1 MIYKYIGNYR
11 LNNIKSDPSTS
22 LNWIFLPGGPGMGS
36 EYLIDFVT
44 KLKVPGN
51 MIICDFPGDGSNRN
65 VDQINYTLWKDGL
78 LQLVKELQPC
88 ILVTHSFS
96 GMFALTVPELE
107 NYIKGLV
114 LISSVP
120 NKGWMLELAHSAK
133 HYNLPDVSS
142 SLKEFYKNPI
152 DENLKNIFYVTK
164 EYLFLP
170 HETEEG
176 NVILEATPFNGKS
189 RMWADLNF
197 HSIYEYKWIPKT
209 LPTLIIGSK
218 DDRLLPSKLMEQQKD
233 FHRPNIEFLTLQNAG
248 HFPWISEFKAIEKS
262 IVHFI
267 ALQVEL
273 A

>member
-1 MIYKYIGNYR
+1 M
-11 LNNIKSDPSTS
+11 
-22 LNWIFLPGGPGMGS
+22 
-36 EYLIDFVT
+36 
-44 KLKVPGN
+44 
-51 MIICDFPGDGSNRN
+51 
-65 VDQINYTLWKDGL
+65 TLTL
-78 LQLVKELQPC
+78 
-88 ILVTHSFS
+88 
-96 GMFALTVPELE
+96 
-107 NYIKGLV
+107 
-114 LISSVP
+114 
-120 NKGWMLELAHSAK
+120 LELAHSAK

-218 DDRLLPSKLMEQQKD
+218 DDRLLPSKLMEQ
-233 FHRPNIEFLTLQNAG
+233 
-248 HFPWISEFKAIEKS
+248 
-262 IVHFI
+262 
-267 ALQVEL
+267 
-273 A
+273 

>member
-1 MIYKYIGNYR
+1 M
-11 LNNIKSDPSTS
+11 
-22 LNWIFLPGGPGMGS
+22 
-36 EYLIDFVT
+36 
-44 KLKVPGN
+44 
-51 MIICDFPGDGSNRN
+51 
-65 VDQINYTLWKDGL
+65 
-78 LQLVKELQPC
+78 
-88 ILVTHSFS
+88 
-96 GMFALTVPELE
+96 
-107 NYIKGLV
+107 
-114 LISSVP
+114 
-120 NKGWMLELAHSAK
+120 
-133 HYNLPDVSS
+133 
-142 SLKEFYKNPI
+142 
-152 DENLKNIFYVTK
+152 
-164 EYLFLP
+164 FLP

-189 RMWADLNF
+189 RMWGDLNF
-197 HSIYEYKWIPKT
+197 HPIYEYKWIPQT